1 MPRIAK
7 KRKVRVASVDLSKR
21 YPLSEAIK
29 LVKSGAT
36 SKFDETI
43 DVVMSLGVDVKQS
56 DQMVRGMVSMPN
68 GTGKSVRVIVFAR
81 GDKAAAAL
89 AAGAE
94 FAGAE
99 DLADKVAAGFTD
111 FDRCIAAP
119 DMMAL
124 VGKLGKVLGPKG
136 LMPNPKLGT
145 VTPNVVEAV
154 KAAKSGQ
161 VEFRIDKA
169 GIVHAGVAKASFT
182 EEAIAQNVKALVDAV
197 SKAKPSGS
205 KGNYIK
211 KIGISSTMGVGVKL
225 ELSDVIAA

>member
-7 KRKVRVASVDLSKR
+7 KRKARITNLDSAKR
-21 YPLSEAIK
+21 YPLSEAVK
-29 LVKSGAT
+29 LVKTNAT

-68 GTGKSVRVIVFAR
+68 GTGKSVRVVVLAR

-89 AAGAE
+89 AAGAD

-99 DLADKVAAGFTD
+99 DLADKIAAGFTD
-111 FDRCIAAP
+111 FDRCIATP
-119 DMMAL
+119 DMMAV

-145 VTPNVVEAV
+145 VTPNVVDAV

-169 GIVHAGVAKASFT
+169 GIIHAGVAKASFT
-182 EEAIAQNVKALVDAV
+182 EEAIVQNIKALVDAV

-211 KIGISSTMGVGVKL
+211 KIGLSSTMGLGVKL
-225 ELSDVIAA
+225 ELSDVLAA

>member
-1 MPRIAK
+1 MPRISK
-7 KRKVRVASVDLSKR
+7 KRKALLAGADLSKR
-21 YPLSEAIK
+21 YTLNDAIK
-29 LVKSGAT
+29 LVKANAT

-68 GTGKSVRVIVFAR
+68 GTGKSVRVVVFAR
-81 GDKAAAAL
+81 GEKAAEAL
-89 AAGAE
+89 KAGAE

-99 DLADKVAAGFTD
+99 DLADKIAAGFTD
-111 FDRCIAAP
+111 FDRCIASP
-119 DMMAL
+119 DMMGV

-145 VTPNVVEAV
+145 VTPNVVDAV

-161 VEFRIDKA
+161 VEFRVDKA

-182 EEAIAQNVKALVDAV
+182 EDAIAQNIKALVDAV
-197 SKAKPSGS
+197 TKAKPSGS

-211 KIGISSTMGVGVKL
+211 KIGLSSTMGLGVKL
-225 ELSDVIAA
+225 ELSDVLAA

>member
-7 KRKVRVASVDLSKR
+7 KRKELLAKTDLTKR
-21 YPLSEAIK
+21 YALADAIK
-29 LVKSGAT
+29 VVKANAT
-36 SKFDETI
+36 AKFDETI

-56 DQMVRGMVSMPN
+56 DQAVRGMVSMPN
-68 GTGKSVRVIVFAR
+68 GTGKSVRVLVFAR

-89 AAGAE
+89 AAGAD

-111 FDRCIAAP
+111 FDRCIASP

-145 VTPNVVEAV
+145 VTPNVADAV

-169 GIVHAGVAKASFT
+169 GIIHAGVAKASFG

-197 SKAKPSGS
+197 AKAKPSGS
-205 KGNYIK
+205 KGTYIK
-211 KIGISSTMGVGVKL
+211 KIGISSSMGLGLKL
-225 ELSDVIAA
+225 DLSDVLAA